1 VTRWARD
8 PALRAGPLLAAYS
21 RGAFPMDDP
30 DAAAGPVAF
39 YEADPRAV
47 LPVEGFR
54 IPRSVARALRRREY
68 EVRVDSAFQEV
79 LEACALRAEGTWLS
93 PRLVEAYVDLHRVG
107 HAHSVETWRDGRLA
121 GGLFGVA
128 LGGLFT
134 SESMF
139 HRLPDAGNVALVATA
154 RRLAERGFVLWD
166 IQMATEHTARFGA
179 VHVDREEYRRRLAEA
194 VPLRR
199 RFFP

>member
-1 VTRWARD
+1 VSRPARD
-8 PALRAGPLLAAYS
+8 EGLRPAVLLAAYA
-21 RGAFPMDDP
+21 RGAFPMDSEE
-30 DAAAGPVAF
+30 DAGGPVPF

-54 IPRSVARALRRREY
+54 VPRSVARAMRRGGL
-68 EVRVDSAFQEV
+68 EVRVDGAFREV
-79 LEACALRAEGTWLS
+79 CEACAVRDEGTWLS
-93 PRLVEAYVDLHRVG
+93 PRLVRAYCALHAIG
-107 HAHSVETWRDGRLA
+107 YAHSVEAWSEGRLV

-154 RRLAERGFVLWD
+154 ARLRERGFTLWD
-166 IQMATEHTARFGA
+166 IQMATPHTERFGA
-179 VHVDREEYRRRLAEA
+179 ERITRREYRRRLGRA
-194 VPLRR
+194 VGLDRA
-199 RFFP
+199 FGG